1 MDTLLLAFALVFL
14 AELGDKTQLLTLLL
28 AARWRRLLPIAL
40 GLALASFS
48 SHLAASLLG
57 AGLGQLVDPKLT
69 RPIAGIAFLAC
80 ALWMLWPE
88 GEEGREDAPLARGLW
103 QTTLAALSIYLL
115 AELGDKTQFASV
127 LLALERGEVLP
138 VTAGATPRDA
148 RGQSATRC
156 GSAHGLPNVCPARC
170 CAPSPRSSSPRSGRR
185 FSSPPLD
192 SLEAEGARR
201 EKKLLQETDGAGL
214 AAWRPLY

>member
-138 VTAGATPRDA
+138 VTAGATLAMLAANLPALWLGAWLAERLPRKVLRA
-148 RGQSATRC
+148 IAALLFAAI
-156 GSAHGLPNVCPARC
+156 GSALLIAPA
-170 CAPSPRSSSPRSGRR
+170 
-185 FSSPPLD
+185 
-192 SLEAEGARR
+192 
-201 EKKLLQETDGAGL
+201 
-214 AAWRPLY
+214 